1 MIVAKAAGKKASFT
15 GDPISTTSTRYISTL
30 VTGMLLD
37 GAQQPAFQRVLQA
50 ILPSIA
56 KPNSSKVTMGILK
69 GNVYIFNAFAV
80 GDILTESKSLLDIQ
94 SEIKHLWN
102 FK

>member
-1 MIVAKAAGKKASFT
+1 
-15 GDPISTTSTRYISTL
+15 
-30 VTGMLLD
+30 
-37 GAQQPAFQRVLQA
+37 
-50 ILPSIA
+50 
-56 KPNSSKVTMGILK
+56 MGILK